1 MKINALFFD
10 LMLAR
15 NQKVWQS
22 LNMQET
28 IHTNH
33 TEFLNEK
40 EYNHSTGT
48 KTLTQR
54 AKAARKAEKI
64 LSDLISGGKV
74 EYYPNTIDTD
84 CGQFFVRSENSRFYI
99 NFYGE
104 VNSTVKGV
112 EVTAERVAGTV
123 YKRVTVKE
131 AIHLANAALMT
142 PREMIE
148 AARKISQEA
157 RQA

>member
-1 MKINALFFD
+1 
-10 LMLAR
+10 
-15 NQKVWQS
+15 
-22 LNMQET
+22 MQET
-28 IHTNH
+28 IQHNH

-40 EYNHSTGT
+40 EYNRSTGT
-48 KTLTQR
+48 KTLTPR
-54 AKAARKAEKI
+54 ARAARKVDRI
-64 LSDLISGGKV
+64 ISQIIDKSGVTV

-112 EVTAERVAGTV
+112 EVTAERVMGTA

-157 RQA
+157 CQA